1 MRVVA
6 GSVLVAV
13 LVFLIVNT
21 RLSADNKISEVTDL
35 KTNFITVTTRG
46 NKLIPGKI
54 YDTFT

>member
-1 MRVVA
+1 VSKNLLRVVA

-35 KTNFITVTTRG
+35 KTNFITSVG
-46 NKLIPGKI
+46 DP
-54 YDTFT
+54 

>member
-1 MRVVA
+1 VVA

-35 KTNFITVTTRG
+35 KTNFITVKITG
-46 NKLIPGKI
+46 NKIIPVKI
-54 YDTFT
+54 